1 MNTLRLRSSYIGIII
16 GLSFIT
22 FGFQNCTK
30 AKFSVDEVTRQKA
43 LDEGSVFGN
52 GNDGAVPGGVKAP
65 GDDAGAPGPL
75 PKNPPGDDAGNPQ
88 PVPQNPPFSFP
99 NFPPT
104 AGGDDPDTDDPLLVQ
119 LNTKT
124 PQPIEL
130 TAPDKG
136 VMFDLLGRRIHHK
149 KVLTSWFATANT
161 ENYFLVL
168 PDEKGQV
175 NGIDELFGNSTFGP
189 DKRFSRHGF
198 QALAKHDDNKDHMIS
213 SDDGVFSQLRLWKD
227 DNLDGIAQENELSTL
242 DAKGVVVID
251 LRFDRRYMEKDQY
264 GNMVKFKSVVIMK
277 DNSYGLVYD
286 LWLRFIAK

>member
-1 MNTLRLRSSYIGIII
+1 MNTLKLRSSYIGIII
-16 GLSFIT
+16 GLSLIT
-22 FGFQNCTK
+22 FGFQNCTR
-30 AKFSVDEVTRQKA
+30 AKFSVDEITRQKA

-52 GNDGAVPGGVKAP
+52 GNDGAVPGGVKTP
-65 GDDAGAPGPL
+65 GDDAGAPEPL
-75 PKNPPGDDAGNPQ
+75 PKNPPGDDAGTPHM
-88 PVPQNPPFSFP
+88 PKNPPV
-99 NFPPT
+99 NFPPSIQPPDF
-104 AGGDDPDTDDPLLVQ
+104 GDDPDLDDPLLVQ

-136 VMFDLLGRRIHHK
+136 VMFDLLGRRAHHK
-149 KVLTSWFATANT
+149 KVLTSWFATAKH

-189 DKRFSRHGF
+189 DKHFSRQGF
-198 QALAKHDDNKDHMIS
+198 QALAKHDDNRDHMIS

-227 DNLDGIAQENELSTL
+227 ENLDGIAQESELSTL

-286 LWLRFIAK
+286 LWLRYVVK